1 MTNKENEILTT
12 IQSFNEAFASNDP
25 EKYFSF
31 ISEDFSLFIPGSP
44 YRIDSKA
51 LDREEFESSLAAGK
65 SKVWL
70 FQMLHPRVQL
80 FGNVAIVSFHSRGSF
95 GNLIQESNTVFFKIT
110 DVLVNEDGRWKV
122 RHIHVSK

>member
-1 MTNKENEILTT
+1 MTDKEKEILSI

-25 EKYFSF
+25 ERYFSF
-31 ISEDFSLFIPGSP
+31 IADDFSLFVPGSP

-51 LDREEFESSLAAGK
+51 LDRKEFEHSLATGK

-80 FGNVAIVSFHSRGSF
+80 FGNMAIVSFHSRGAL
-95 GNLIQESNTVFFKIT
+95 GNLIEESTTVFFKIT
-110 DVLVNEDGRWKV
+110 DVLVKEHDQWKV
-122 RHIHVSK
+122 KHIHVSQ